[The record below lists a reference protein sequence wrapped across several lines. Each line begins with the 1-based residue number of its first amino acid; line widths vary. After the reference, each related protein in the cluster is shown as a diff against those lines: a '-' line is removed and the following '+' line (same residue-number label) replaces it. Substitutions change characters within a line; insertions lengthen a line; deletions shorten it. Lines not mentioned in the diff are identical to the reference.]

1 MLTMIPGSVLIVICH
16 GIPRPVA
23 PSARA
28 ADTRCFAI
36 VLFKVLFNSQPYHLP
51 CSFSMVKKRARRGTR
66 SCHRY
71 PCRRDCMAEFT
82 VMFDLVFGNSS

>member
-51 CSFSMVKKRARRGTR
+51 CSFSMVKNARAEVRALATGT
-66 SCHRY
+66 HA
-71 PCRRDCMAEFT
+71 DAT
-82 VMFDLVFGNSS
+82 VWLNLL